1 VTLLFWSSLALVLA
15 AYAGYPACLY
25 LQARWRP
32 RPVRREPV
40 QPSVTVILA
49 VRNEEKRLLD
59 KLQNL
64 SLLEYPAERLELIA
78 ISDGSS
84 DATNDI
90 LAKWQ
95 GPDRY
100 AIFLPH
106 HQGKSAALN
115 HGIARARGEIICFVD
130 VAQTIES
137 DGLRRLVEPFADPT
151 VGCVSGELATPP
163 HTTTSSAGVG
173 LYWRLETSIRKYE
186 SLTGSTV
193 GATGAFYA
201 VRRDAISQLPKDTI
215 LDDVYLPLQIARQG
229 LRVVLEPRA
238 RVLETRTFSPIDE
251 FRRKVRT
258 LTGNYQLLRMAPWV
272 ITRAN
277 PLRVRFIF
285 HKVLRL
291 LVPFAL
297 LALVISSLLIRT
309 GVYQLAL
316 LMQVAFYGLA
326 LCGSLRVQ
334 NRLLSRLSGASLA
347 FLILN
352 TAAAMAFLYFIS
364 GKKPAWAR

>member
-25 LQARWRP
+25 FQARWRP
-32 RPVRREPV
+32 RPVRRRPD
-40 QPSVTVILA
+40 QPSVTMILA
-49 VRNEEKRLLD
+49 VRNEEERLLD
-59 KLQNL
+59 KLRNL
-64 SLLEYPAERLELIA
+64 SLLEYPADRLETIA

-84 DATNDI
+84 DSTNDI

-95 GPDRY
+95 GSDRH

-137 DGLRRLVEPFADPT
+137 GGLRHLVEPFADPT
-151 VGCVSGELATPP
+151 VGCVSSELFTPASATA
-163 HTTTSSAGVG
+163 SSGGVG
-173 LYWRLETSIRKYE
+173 LYWRLETSIRKHE
-186 SLTGSTV
+186 SLTGSMV

-201 VRRDAISQLPKDTI
+201 VRKDAISRLPEDII
-215 LDDVYLPLQIARQG
+215 LDDVYLPLQVARKG
-229 LRVVLEPRA
+229 LRVVLESRA
-238 RVLETRTFSPIDE
+238 RVRETRTFSPADE

-258 LTGNYQLLRMAPWV
+258 LTGNYQLLRMAPW
-272 ITRAN
+272 ILTRAN
-277 PLRVRFIF
+277 PLRARFIL

-297 LALVISSLLIRT
+297 VALLISAFLIRT
-309 GVYQLAL
+309 GVYELAL
-316 LMQVAFYGLA
+316 LMQIAFYGLA
-326 LCGSLRVQ
+326 LCGSWRVQ
-334 NRLLSRLSGASLA
+334 NRLVSRLASVSLA

-352 TAAAMAFLYFIS
+352 TAAAMAFLFFVS

>member
-1 VTLLFWSSLALVLA
+1 VTLLFWFSLALVLT

-32 RPVRREPV
+32 RPVRRGPV
-40 QPSVTVILA
+40 HPTVTVILA
-49 VRNEEKRLLD
+49 VRNEEMRLPD

-64 SLLEYPAERLELIA
+64 SLLEYPAEHLEIIA

-95 GPDRY
+95 RPGRH

-106 HQGKSAALN
+106 HQGKSAALD
-115 HGIARARGEIICFVD
+115 HGIVRARGEIICFVD

-137 DGLRRLVEPFADPT
+137 DGLQRLVEPFADPT
-151 VGCVSGELATPP
+151 VGCVSGEWVSPAK
-163 HTTTSSAGVG
+163 TTASSGGVG
-173 LYWRLETSIRKYE
+173 LYWRLETSIRKWE

-201 VRRDAISQLPKDTI
+201 IRKEAISRLPNDTV
-215 LDDVYLPLQIARQG
+215 LDDVYLPLQIARRG
-229 LRVVLEPRA
+229 LRVVLESGARA
-238 RVLETRTFSPIDE
+238 LETRTFSPTDE

-258 LTGNYQLLRMAPWV
+258 LTGNYQLLRLAPWV

-277 PLRVRFIF
+277 PLRARFIF

-297 LALVISSLLIRT
+297 VALLISSLLIRS
-309 GVYQLAL
+309 GVYKLAL
-316 LMQVAFYGLA
+316 LLQVAFYGLA
-326 LCGSLRVQ
+326 LCSSLRVQ
-334 NRLLSRLSGASLA
+334 NRVLSRLSSVSLA

-352 TAAAMAFLYFIS
+352 TAAAMAFLYFVS